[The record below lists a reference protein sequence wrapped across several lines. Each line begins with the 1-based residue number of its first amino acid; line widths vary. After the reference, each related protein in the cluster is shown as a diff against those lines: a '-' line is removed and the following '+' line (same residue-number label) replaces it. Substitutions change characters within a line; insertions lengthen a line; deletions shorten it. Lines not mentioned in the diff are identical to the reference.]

1 LAGIVLKSGN
11 GDVIA
16 ETIIEKR
23 RQPAGGRLVAGQAGN
38 DSAQAR
44 PFDARTGGC
53 FLAGK

>member
-11 GDVIA
+11 GDVVA

-23 RQPAGGRLVAGQAGN
+23 RQPAGGRLVASQAGN

-44 PFDARTGGC
+44 PFGARTGGC